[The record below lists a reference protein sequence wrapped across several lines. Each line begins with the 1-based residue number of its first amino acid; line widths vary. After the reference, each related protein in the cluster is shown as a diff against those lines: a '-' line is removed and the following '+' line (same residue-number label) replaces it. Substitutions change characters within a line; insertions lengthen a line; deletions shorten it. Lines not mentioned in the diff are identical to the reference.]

1 MVDLS
6 PFETVGLLTHLV
18 VLVVGLAGTAKVL
31 PLPRGRRSG
40 LGLALMALAM
50 TVLVVWP
57 RWQQSGDWVAA
68 AVYAAGFA
76 LALWLLVGPMRPKTR
91 GAQDE

>member
-1 MVDLS
+1 MVGLS

-18 VLVVGLAGTAKVL
+18 VLVIGMGGIAKIL

-40 LGLALMALAM
+40 LCPTVMALAM

-68 AVYAAGFA
+68 MVYAAGFA
-76 LALWLLVGPMRPKTR
+76 AAFWLLVGPVRPKTR
-91 GAQDE
+91 GAKG